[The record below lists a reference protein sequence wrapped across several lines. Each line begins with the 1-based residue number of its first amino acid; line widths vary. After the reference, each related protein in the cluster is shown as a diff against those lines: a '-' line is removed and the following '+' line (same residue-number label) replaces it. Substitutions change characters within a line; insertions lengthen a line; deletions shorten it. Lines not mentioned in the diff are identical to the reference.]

1 MRNRLKEYRE
11 KKGYSKWRLYQETG
25 VSYAHIRLVENQERG
40 ISYEKALRI
49 TDALGVELED
59 VFPEFTKDVA
69 RAMR

>member
-1 MRNRLKEYRE
+1 MENRLQEVRLN
-11 KKGYSKWRLYQETG
+11 KGLSKWKLHQLSG
-25 VSYAHIRLVENQERG
+25 VSFSHIGLVEKHERG

-49 TDALGVELED
+49 TDALGVELEE

>member
-1 MRNRLKEYRE
+1 MENRLQEVRLN
-11 KKGYSKWRLYQETG
+11 KGLSKWKLHQLSG
-25 VSYAHIRLVENQERG
+25 VSFSHISFVEKHERG

-49 TDALGVELED
+49 TDALGVELEE

>member
-1 MRNRLKEYRE
+1 MENRLQEVRLN
-11 KKGYSKWRLYQETG
+11 KGLSKWKLHQLSG
-25 VSYAHIRLVENQERG
+25 VSFSHISLVEKRERG

-49 TDALGVELED
+49 TDALGVELEE